1 MWIDLRLLAVVVML
15 CGVTPTVRARKFGY
29 ARVSGKIPALV
40 HSYGWCITFLSVMLS
55 CFINPA
61 GHSSF
66 SRNFSIRMR
75 LVFAQTSV
83 SPIPAS
89 CRAFA
94 FSGERFVSVM
104 T

>member
-1 MWIDLRLLAVVVML
+1 MWIDLRLLAVVIML
-15 CGVTPTVRARKFGY
+15 CGVTPRVRARKFGY

-40 HSYGWCITFLSVMLS
+40 HSHGWCITFLSVMLS

-61 GHSSF
+61 VPLYSQ
-66 SRNFSIRMR
+66 NFSIRMR

-83 SPIPAS
+83 SSIPAS